1 MSSTVV
7 LASNFNTKKVSF
19 TTPKVLESGGK
30 QAYIN
35 YDGGMFVFQT
45 PNCRLP
51 YGMSVFDK
59 AGPIKYTV
67 ELSLADYDKEG
78 TKMKVFHD
86 ALAKLDDFMIDEGV
100 RNSKAWFRQELPRD
114 VIKAFYSPMIRKAVD
129 KEGNPKPYPPTI
141 KLSLRQK
148 RDAQK
153 GDAQKGDANKFA
165 VTCFDNNKIQYK
177 DTPLEELL
185 VKNTQMTCLIHCT
198 GVWFAGSK
206 YGLSWK
212 LDQAVITS
220 LPQTARN
227 FTFVDDGD
235 FTFKGKGGAGAAAP
249 VAQEESEAEEDED
262 ESEEEEEDAAFS
274 APPPAAKP
282 SAVAAVMPKAQPKAP
297 EPVAESIDDAADD
310 AEPVPVPKAKTVK
323 TVPKKIV
330 KK

>member
-1 MSSTVV
+1 
-7 LASNFNTKKVSF
+7 
-19 TTPKVLESGGK
+19 
-30 QAYIN
+30 
-35 YDGGMFVFQT
+35 VFQT

-51 YGMSVFDK
+51 YGISIFDK
-59 AGPIKYTV
+59 AGPVKYTV
-67 ELSLADYDKEG
+67 ELSLNEYDKEG

-114 VIKAFYSPMIRKAVD
+114 VVKAFYTPMIRKAID
-129 KEGNPKPYPPTI
+129 KEGNAKPYPPTI

-148 RDAQK
+148 RDVQK
-153 GDAQKGDANKFA
+153 NEANKFA
-165 VTCFDNNKIQYK
+165 VTCFDNNRVQYK

-185 VKNTQMTCLIHCT
+185 VKNTQMTCLIQCT

-220 LPQTARN
+220 LPQSSRN

-235 FTFKGKGGAGAAAP
+235 FSFKGKGPAPVAAP
-249 VAQEESEAEEDED
+249 VAD
-262 ESEEEEEDAAFS
+262 ESEEEEEEEEESEEEEEEDAVFT
-274 APPPAAKP
+274 APPAKP
-282 SAVAAVMPKAQPKAP
+282 SVVAAAMPKVAPKVVAKAP
-297 EPVAESIDDAADD
+297 EPVAESIDEAADD

-323 TVPKKIV
+323 MVPKKIV